1 MVKKQN
7 CVILDTNS
15 FIVYIKAD
23 DICKDVGEDVETR
36 FGFDTS
42 DYELNISLPKGK
54 KCNWINER

>member
-1 MVKKQN
+1 M
-7 CVILDTNS
+7 DTNS

-36 FGFDTS
+36 FDFDTS
-42 DYELNISLPKGK
+42 DYVLNISLPKGK